1 MLLLKTVSY
10 FCIFPNERTVS
21 ANFSLGI
28 TALFLVFK
36 RLLYTVCGEQ
46 CRNSAILTL
55 SLIPNLTKAY
65 ILSSVLSNSPSLRTI
80 LSSGRNRE
88 LKCNSTH
95 CPILLKRKMYTDI
108 VNKPNSRAASL
119 GKALRKLKI
128 MGNTS
133 YWCPPW
139 IFIINSSTGRVMW
152 ANTNTYEISKQ
163 SYEHIS
169 ASLAFVACTE
179 GNGSKKVSLHSVRVE
194 NRDLLDGIQVD
205 KVRKVTNSEAIFDV
219 LDEKTNK
226 KFTLL
231 VNDLGNVILTAYAS
245 YISTNITDKH
255 VYLNIDLQGSIKTL
269 KLSWNYDILRVP
281 TGVFAIKLR

>member
-1 MLLLKTVSY
+1 MEVSDFDSKNFNSISDISKALINEFGTDKPRNCKWCTNNGTSLLAELRGAVY
-10 FCIFPNERTVS
+10 YGYP
-21 ANFSLGI
+21 G
-28 TALFLVFK
+28 
-36 RLLYTVCGEQ
+36 YT
-46 CRNSAILTL
+46 
-55 SLIPNLTKAY
+55 P
-65 ILSSVLSNSPSLRTI
+65 
-80 LSSGRNRE
+80 NRE

-108 VNKPNSRAASL
+108 LNKPNSRAASL

-179 GNGSKKVSLHSVRVE
+179 GNGSKKTSLHSVRVE

-231 VNDLGNVILTAYAS
+231 VNDLGNMILTAYAS

-255 VYLNIDLQGSIKTL
+255 LYLDIDLQGSIKTL